1 MGIFKTK
8 GIIISE
14 HNMSDYDKMVT
25 MLTPNGKIGCAAKG
39 SRRPKSALMAAT
51 QFLCFGDYV
60 IYQGA
65 SSYSIN
71 SCEVIEVFYNLRTD
85 IEKLTYASHITKI
98 IQDVTDENQNT
109 YKILQLFL
117 NTIYMISESD
127 KNLDLIIAVFKIK
140 LMCLLGF
147 MPEITKCTNCGKKE
161 DETRLNHFSFVDS
174 GFKCEECRRIDKG
187 AVQISES
194 TRTAI
199 KYIVMAPPKK
209 LYSFNIAEE
218 NIKELEL
225 LSKIYLEDK
234 LDKEYKLEKIF

>member
-8 GIIISE
+8 AIIIAE

-25 MLTPNGKIGCAAKG
+25 LLTPNGKIGCAAKG
-39 SRRPKSALMAAT
+39 ARKPKSSLMAAT
-51 QFLCFGDYV
+51 QFLCFGEYL

-65 SSYSIN
+65 SSYNIN
-71 SCEVIEVFYNLRTD
+71 SCELIEVFYNLRTD
-85 IEKLTYASHITKI
+85 LNKLTYASHITKI
-98 IQDVTDENQNT
+98 ISDVTDENQNT

-127 KNLDLIIAVFKIK
+127 KNLDLIIAIFKIK

-147 MPEITKCTNCGKKE
+147 MPEIHKCAICGE
-161 DETRLNHFSFVDS
+161 SRNLNYFSFKNS
-174 GFKCEECRRIDKG
+174 GIQCEKCSRQDKG
-187 AVQISES
+187 AIEISES

-209 LYSFNIAEE
+209 LFSFNLSEE

-225 LSKIYLEDK
+225 ISKIYLNDK
-234 LDKEYKLEKIF
+234 LDKEYKLEGFF